1 MQTQAVAV
9 VDQIVRNVG
18 ARDGCT
24 VDRVTLDGH
33 ADRRE
38 TGTLS
43 PLLSIDRSMTV
54 FNALTT
60 RGIMTDRISIDGHG
74 SRDLADA
81 DNPTGAI
88 NRRVVIVVTL
98 KTS

>member
-1 MQTQAVAV
+1 MAV